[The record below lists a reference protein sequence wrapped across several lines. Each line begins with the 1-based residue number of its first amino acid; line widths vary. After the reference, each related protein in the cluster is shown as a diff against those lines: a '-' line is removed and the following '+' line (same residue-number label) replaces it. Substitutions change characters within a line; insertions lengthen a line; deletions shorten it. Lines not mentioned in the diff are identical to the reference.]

1 MMRNLTTAA
10 LIFTMLVVCT
20 GCGKQGEGIVENDR
34 QEPVVVYAAF
44 EDDARL
50 RELFENYTEETGVMV
65 IVRRGEPGNI
75 VNDLIENRISPP
87 ADVLMTQS
95 VIGVWRAAEEGALRP
110 LYSEAVRERSPAWSR
125 DPDDLWFGTGFRTAV
140 IAGKTEAITDAG
152 LPNFAALG
160 EQRFTGQL
168 CLSSSTNQV
177 NRTVIAMM
185 IETMDVRPAE
195 LAVRSWMK
203 NLARPVVDTEAEVI
217 SGILSGECNY
227 GIVSSTAFAEAMA
240 SDPRAEVSVFAPDV
254 TFADIDGVGVAR
266 HARNPEGAAKLV
278 EWLFSTEVQEEMT
291 SQNRMFPANQ
301 SAAYYDALDSAGP
314 KSVSP
319 KNVGLVAWHE
329 HEAAKL
335 AERAR
340 YP

>member
-1 MMRNLTTAA
+1 MIRNFSTSAVL
-10 LIFTMLVVCT
+10 FTMLVVCA
-20 GCGKQGEGIVENDR
+20 GCEKQGEGIVENDR

-50 RELFENYTEETGVMV
+50 RELFETYTEETGVLV
-65 IVRRGEPGNI
+65 IVRRGEPGSI

-87 ADVLMTQS
+87 ADVLMTRS
-95 VIGVWRAAEEGALRP
+95 VAEVWRAAEEGALRP
-110 LYSEAVRERSPAWSR
+110 LYSDAIRERSPAWSR

-140 IAGKTEAITDAG
+140 IAGKKEAIADAE
-152 LPNFAALG
+152 LPSFAALA
-160 EQRFTGQL
+160 EQRFAGQL

-185 IETMDVRPAE
+185 IETMEVRPAE
-195 LAVRSWMK
+195 LAVRGWMK

-217 SGILSGECNY
+217 GGILSGECNY

-240 SDPRAEVSVFAPDV
+240 SDPQAEVSAFAPDV

-278 EWLFSTEVQEEMT
+278 EWLFTTEVQEEMA
-291 SQNRMFPANQ
+291 SHNRMFPTDQ
-301 SAAYYDALDSAGP
+301 SAAHDEALDSAVP
-314 KSVSP
+314 NSVSP

-329 HEAAKL
+329 HEAEKL
-335 AERAR
+335 ADRAR